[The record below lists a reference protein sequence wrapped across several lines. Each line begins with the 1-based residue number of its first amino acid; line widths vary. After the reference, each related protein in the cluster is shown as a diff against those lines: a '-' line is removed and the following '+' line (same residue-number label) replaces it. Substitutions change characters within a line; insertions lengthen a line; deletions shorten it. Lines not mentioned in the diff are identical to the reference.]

1 MTICHERRLIFIH
14 IPKNAG
20 TSIIKA
26 IGVQNILIDK
36 TIEEY
41 KVQYDEYWDKY
52 KKFTVV
58 RDPIDRFISAYKYA
72 RMKESGWFSATGEEG
87 LDKHPH
93 YELCNKLDING
104 YVEYIYYNK
113 KVYYNGKEY
122 NPSIIPQTFI
132 ISNKNKEIEIDFF
145 VRYENL
151 LEDLK
156 KIGIDN
162 IEKLNSSKIKDDRV
176 IQLTRKSKNMLYEI
190 YDVDYQNFNYTKNKI
205 NTPRLKF
212 DINYA

>member
-1 MTICHERRLIFIH
+1 MTINHEKKLIFIH

-26 IGVQNILIDK
+26 MGVENLYIDK

-41 KVQYDEYWDKY
+41 KEHYQEYWNRY
-52 KKFTVV
+52 TKFTSI
-58 RDPIDRFISAYKYA
+58 RDPIDRFISAYKFA

-87 LDKHPH
+87 LEKHDH
-93 YELCNKLDING
+93 YDLCNSMDINE
-104 YVEYIYYNK
+104 YTSYIYKNPK
-113 KVYYNGKEY
+113 KFNRW
-122 NPSIIPQTFI
+122 IIPQTFHI
-132 ISNKNKEIEIDFF
+132 LNKDDEIEINYY

-156 KIGIDN
+156 KIGIDG
-162 IEKLNSSKIKDDRV
+162 IEKLNSSKVENDKL

-190 YDVDYQNFNYTKNKI
+190 YDIDYQNFYYNKESI
-205 NTPRLKF
+205 FSYN
-212 DINYA
+212 